1 MKSILSFF
9 LVLLLVWQSVAGP
22 STDPV
27 GSIGVG
33 IASPTTTTAFSCLI
47 DQDNSIAIIRIYKAN
62 DTFWGVD
69 PDGLQNL
76 INADAAHSH
85 PGSLFNLGSFK
96 TLSYVEICRNNDGP
110 SQVTAVDEA
119 VFPRLYKALYV
130 KVQPSANPEC
140 LWETYTQQ

>member
-1 MKSILSFF
+1 MKNIISFF
-9 LVLLLVWQSVAGP
+9 LVTLLVWQSVAGP
-22 STDPV
+22 NTS
-27 GSIGVG
+27 GGLIGVG

-47 DQDNSIAIIRIYKAN
+47 DQNNAVAIIRIYKAN

-85 PGSLFNLGSFK
+85 PSSIYDVGGFS
-96 TLSYVEICRNNDGP
+96 TYAYMEVCRNTDP
-110 SQVTAVDEA
+110 TSQVTDLNTN
-119 VFPRLYKALYV
+119 VFAGLYKAIYV